1 MTFGWFQAAVSVLSA
16 ITGGFVGG
24 WTVAFRL
31 GRWRQFVEDRLAAA
45 ERRLENGDPHVGK
58 VPVLEA
64 KLDTVIEELRAIK
77 VEMRGDRKE
86 FVSRIECERTHAA
99 G

>member
-1 MTFGWFQAAVSVLSA
+1 MTFGWLETAVSVVSA
-16 ITGGFVGG
+16 IAGGFVGG

-31 GRWRQFVEDRLAAA
+31 GRWRGQVEDRLAAT
-45 ERRLENGDPHVGK
+45 EKRLESGDPHVGK

-64 KLDTVIEELRAIK
+64 KLDTVIEELRTIK
-77 VEMRGDRKE
+77 GEMRGDRKE